1 MKDEPHGQSYYNKAF
16 SHTNDQG
23 KPGDF
28 SMTCQNYKC
37 SPAVAEHFSLSSTLE
52 KWGLS
57 VYIRQYLCNVPGSS
71 ICNSSKMDTPN
82 TNP

>member
-1 MKDEPHGQSYYNKAF
+1 MKNEPHGQSYYNKAF

-37 SPAVAEHFSLSSTLE
+37 SPAVA
-52 KWGLS
+52 
-57 VYIRQYLCNVPGSS
+57 
-71 ICNSSKMDTPN
+71 
-82 TNP
+82 